1 MSIPEHVFREYD
13 VRGLTASELTP
24 SFAES
29 LGRGFGRYLRE
40 RHPAAQAVVL
50 RRDHRTSSPQL
61 AQGFST
67 GVREQGIDVVSIGT
81 VPTPLTYFAANTL
94 PVDGL
99 CMITGSHNPPEYNG
113 FKGGIR
119 KATIAGSEVQ
129 GRNAPGPR
137 PAAPAPAP
145 QKRKGRESEV
155 DLQTPYLP
163 FVTQTLGKA
172 VRKLKVVVDP
182 GNGT

>member
-29 LGRGFGRYLRE
+29 LGRGFGRYLLE
-40 RHPAAQAVVL
+40 RNPAAQAVVL
-50 RRDHRTSSPQL
+50 GRDHRTSSPQL
-61 AQGFST
+61 ARGFSA
-67 GVREQGIDVVSIGT
+67 GVREQGIDVVVIGT

-113 FKGGIR
+113 FKVGIG
-119 KATIAGSEVQ
+119 KATMAGPEVQ
-129 GRNAPGPR
+129 ELKQRGAQARDGGGGARGTRHHILPPPNPLILPSPGATPR
-137 PAAPAPAP
+137 PPHA
-145 QKRKGRESEV
+145 G
-155 DLQTPYLP
+155 
-163 FVTQTLGKA
+163 
-172 VRKLKVVVDP
+172 
-182 GNGT
+182 